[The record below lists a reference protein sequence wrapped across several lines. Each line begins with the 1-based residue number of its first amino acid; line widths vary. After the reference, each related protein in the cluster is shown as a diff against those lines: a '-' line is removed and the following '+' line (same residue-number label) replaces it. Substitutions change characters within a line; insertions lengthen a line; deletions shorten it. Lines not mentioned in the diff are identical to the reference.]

1 MDINEIELKEIKED
15 ELSVSDNKVV
25 EHQSIIN
32 ELDIQLSVVVGTTH
46 LTVGE
51 LYSLT
56 RGQLLV
62 LEQKSEE
69 PVKLYYKD
77 KLVALGELV
86 ATEEHFAI
94 KLTEVADK

>member
-15 ELSVSDNKVV
+15 ELSVSGDKVV

-56 RGQLLV
+56 KGQLLV